1 MFPSG
6 GSYHKKFSTYKIQLF
21 QVIQKNDESFSNYS
35 TVKHW
40 SLSADVS
47 LSFRVL
53 LLCLI
58 CKKKKKKKKNTIFLN
73 VFGLP
78 SVKEQNELRDLP
90 EPHSEVIKT
99 SKMELFVKT
108 LTSESR

>member
-21 QVIQKNDESFSNYS
+21 QVIQKNYESFSNYS

-58 CKKKKKKKKNTIFLN
+58 CKKKKKKSTIFLN

-99 SKMELFVKT
+99 SKM
-108 LTSESR
+108 

>member
-1 MFPSG
+1 MPD
-6 GSYHKKFSTYKIQLF
+6 L
-21 QVIQKNDESFSNYS
+21 
-35 TVKHW
+35 
-40 SLSADVS
+40 
-47 LSFRVL
+47 
-53 LLCLI
+53 
-58 CKKKKKKKKNTIFLN
+58 KKKKKKKKSTIFLN

>member
-21 QVIQKNDESFSNYS
+21 QVIQKNYESFSNYS

-58 CKKKKKKKKNTIFLN
+58 LKKKKKKKKIHNFSKCFWSSI
-73 VFGLP
+73 
-78 SVKEQNELRDLP
+78 KEQNELRDLP

>member
-21 QVIQKNDESFSNYS
+21 QVIQKNYESFSNYS

-47 LSFRVL
+47 FSFRVL

-58 CKKKKKKKKNTIFLN
+58 CKKKKKKSTIFQN

>member
-21 QVIQKNDESFSNYS
+21 QVIQKNYESFSNYS

-47 LSFRVL
+47 FSFRVQ
-53 LLCLI
+53 LLCI
-58 CKKKKKKKKNTIFLN
+58 IKKKKKKNPQFFKMFL
-73 VFGLP
+73 VFHL
-78 SVKEQNELRDLP
+78 
-90 EPHSEVIKT
+90 
-99 SKMELFVKT
+99 SK
-108 LTSESR
+108 SRMS

>member
-21 QVIQKNDESFSNYS
+21 QVIQKNYESFSNYS

-58 CKKKKKKKKNTIFLN
+58 CKKKKKKKTTIFLN
-73 VFGLP
+73 VFGFS

-99 SKMELFVKT
+99 SKM
-108 LTSESR
+108 